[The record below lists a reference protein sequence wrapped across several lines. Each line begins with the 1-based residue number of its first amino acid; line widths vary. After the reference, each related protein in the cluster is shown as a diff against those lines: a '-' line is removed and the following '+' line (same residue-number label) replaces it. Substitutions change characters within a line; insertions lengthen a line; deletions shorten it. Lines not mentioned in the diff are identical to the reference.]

1 MGVKQMDTPNNQ
13 SVLASANQSNPW
25 PIFFKRKKRKK
36 EPKKENKRKYN
47 YIFFFRKIY
56 KYYLIS

>member
-47 YIFFFRKIY
+47 YIFF
-56 KYYLIS
+56 